1 MAIYAIGDLHL
12 GFNVNKP
19 MGIFGDAWTNHELKI
34 KEHWQETIKEQDL
47 VLIPGDISWAMT
59 LEEAME
65 DLGWIDALPGYK
77 VLVRGNHD
85 YWWKSITKLNSM
97 FDKMFFL
104 QNNFYTIDNIAICG
118 TRGWTCPNQRMF
130 TDQDEKIYKRELQR
144 LELSLN
150 HAVKGGFTY
159 IIAMLHYPPTNDEK
173 QISGFTELMG
183 AYGVDKV
190 VYGHLHGQLS
200 FDSSLIGK
208 HGKTHYHL
216 VSADYLD
223 FQLYKVL

>member
-19 MGIFGDAWTNHELKI
+19 MDIFGDAWANHEQKI
-34 KEHWQETIKEQDL
+34 KGNWLGTVKEQDL

-59 LEEAME
+59 LEEALE
-65 DLGWIDALPGYK
+65 DLKWIDTLPGYK
-77 VLVRGNHD
+77 VLLRGNHD
-85 YWWKSITKLNSM
+85 YWWKSITKLNKM
-97 FDKMFFL
+97 YDRMFFL
-104 QNNFYTIDNIAICG
+104 QNNYYAIDHIAVCG
-118 TRGWTCPNQRMF
+118 TRGWTCPNQCMF

-150 HAVKGGFTY
+150 QAVKGGY
-159 IIAMLHYPPTNDEK
+159 KNIIVMLHYPPTNDAK
-173 QISGFTELMG
+173 QISGFTELME
-183 AYGVDKV
+183 AYRVDDV
-190 VYGHLHGQLS
+190 IYGHLHGQQS
-200 FDSSLIGK
+200 FDSSLKGEY
-208 HGKTHYHL
+208 GKTHYQL